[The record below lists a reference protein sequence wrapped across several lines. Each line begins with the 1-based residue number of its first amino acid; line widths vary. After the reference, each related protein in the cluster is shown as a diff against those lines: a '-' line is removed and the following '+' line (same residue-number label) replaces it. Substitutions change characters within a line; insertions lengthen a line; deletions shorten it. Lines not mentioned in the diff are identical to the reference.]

1 MATKIESF
9 FSGEHEEVV
18 FCHDKAVGLKCIIA
32 IHNTQLGP
40 ALGGVRMW
48 NYESV
53 DQAIEDALR
62 LSRGM
67 TYKAA
72 VAGLNLGGGKAVIIA
87 NPKTDKSEALFRSFG
102 TFIESLN
109 GRYITA
115 EDVGTD
121 VNDMEYI
128 FMETSNVTGVAKTH
142 GGSGDPSP
150 WTAKGVLEGIRA
162 AVECKMQREDLK
174 GLSVAVQ
181 GAGHVGQELVELFL
195 RHEMKVYLC
204 DIDRSRLERF
214 SSRPQVTVVST
225 EEIYETDADIFCP
238 SALGAIL
245 NEKTIPKL
253 KCKIIA
259 GSANNQLAT
268 PECGDELFRRKI
280 MYAPDYAINAGGLM
294 NVSIE
299 FEGYDEL
306 RANRMI
312 RNIYYVMKTIL
323 QESRTQDTLTL
334 WNLLYRVNETQRGRL
349 IDRMM
354 DLMPPPVGVTRAAA
368 LRFRSAPP
376 LTPGCWL
383 GSPIPRS
390 SARLSRTH

>member
-1 MATKIESF
+1 MSSSKVESF
-9 FSGEHEEVV
+9 FTGDHEEVV
-18 FCHDKAVGLKCIIA
+18 FFNDPGIGLKCIIA

-40 ALGGVRMW
+40 SLGGVRMW
-48 NYESV
+48 NYENA
-53 DQAIEDALR
+53 DLALEDALR

-87 NPKTDKSEALFRSFG
+87 DPKVEKSEALFRCFG

-128 FMETSNVTGVAKTH
+128 FMETSNVVGVAEIH

-150 WTAKGVLEGIRA
+150 WTAKGVLEGVRA
-162 AVECKMQREDLK
+162 CVEKKFGKEDLR

-181 GAGHVGQELVELFL
+181 GAGHVGAHLVNLFS
-195 RHEMKVYLC
+195 RSGMKVFVC
-204 DIDRSRLERF
+204 DIDKSRCESLTELENV
-214 SSRPQVTVVST
+214 SVVST
-225 EEIYETDADIFCP
+225 DDIYDTDADIFCP
-238 SALGAIL
+238 SALGAVL
-245 NEKTIPKL
+245 NEKTIPRL

-259 GSANNQLAT
+259 GSANNQLANS
-268 PECGDELFRRKI
+268 EAGDELFRRKI
-280 MYAPDYAINAGGLM
+280 LYAPDYAINAGGLM

-323 QESRTQDTLTL
+323 TESTKD
-334 WNLLYRVNETQRGRL
+334 NLPEYRCADRVAERRIKQISRLRGRYL
-349 IDRMM
+349 GHTK
-354 DLMPPPVGVTRAAA
+354 PQ
-368 LRFRSAPP
+368 F
-376 LTPGCWL
+376 PGR
-383 GSPIPRS
+383 IVR
-390 SARLSRTH
+390 R

>member
-1 MATKIESF
+1 MSKVETF

-18 FCHDKAVGLKCIIA
+18 CFHDSTAGLKAIIA

-40 ALGGVRMW
+40 ALGGCRMW
-48 NYESV
+48 NYENADLAV
-53 DQAIEDALR
+53 EDALR

-72 VAGLNLGGGKAVIIA
+72 IAGLNLGGGKAVIIA
-87 NPKTDKSEALFRSFG
+87 NPKTDKSEALFRCFG
-102 TFIESLN
+102 TFVESLN

-128 FMETSNVTGVAKTH
+128 FMETSNVVGVARTH

-162 AVECKMQREDLK
+162 CVEMKFGREDLR
-174 GLSVAVQ
+174 GLGVAVQ
-181 GAGHVGQELVELFL
+181 GAGHVGHELVELFL
-195 RHEMKVYLC
+195 MSGMRVYIC
-204 DIDRSRLERF
+204 DIDRSRCEEF
-214 SSRPQVTVVST
+214 KDRPNVSIVST
-225 EEIYETDADIFCP
+225 DEIYDTDAEIFCP
-238 SALGAIL
+238 SALGAVL
-245 NEKTIPKL
+245 NEKTIPRL
-253 KCKIIA
+253 KCKIVA

-268 PECGDELFRRKI
+268 PEAGDELFRRKI

-299 FEGYDEL
+299 MEGYDEL
-306 RANRMI
+306 RANRMM

-323 QESRTQDTLTL
+323 QHSVKENLPEYRCADRVAEKRIHEISRLHGRYLGATKPKFP
-334 WNLLYRVNETQRGRL
+334 GRL
-349 IDRMM
+349 VR
-354 DLMPPPVGVTRAAA
+354 R
-368 LRFRSAPP
+368 
-376 LTPGCWL
+376 
-383 GSPIPRS
+383 
-390 SARLSRTH
+390 

>member
-1 MATKIESF
+1 MTSKIETIF
-9 FSGEHEEVV
+9 AGDHEEVV
-18 FCHDKAVGLKCIIA
+18 FCHDPASGLKCIIA

-40 ALGGVRMW
+40 ALGGVRLW
-48 NYESV
+48 NYENA
-53 DQAIEDALR
+53 DQALEDALR

-87 NPKTDKSEALFRSFG
+87 NPKTQKSEALFRSFG

-128 FMETSNVTGVAKTH
+128 FMETSNVVGVAETH

-162 AVECKMQREDLK
+162 AVEVKLKKESLK
-174 GLSVAVQ
+174 GLKVAVQ
-181 GAGHVGQELVELFL
+181 GAGNVGQHLVQLFL
-195 RHEMKVYLC
+195 QNEMKVYLT
-204 DIDRSRLERF
+204 DIDRARCEKFAHNQS
-214 SSRPQVTVVST
+214 VTLVGT
-225 EEIYETDADIFCP
+225 DEIYETDADIFCP

-253 KCKIIA
+253 KCKIVA
-259 GSANNQLAT
+259 GSANNQLAN
-268 PECGDELFRRKI
+268 EACGDELFRRQI
-280 MYAPDYAINAGGLM
+280 LYAPDYAINAGGLM

-323 QESRTQDTLTL
+323 QHSAKENLPEYRCADRVAEKRIAEISRL
-334 WNLLYRVNETQRGRL
+334 RVRYLGQTKPTFPGRVM
-349 IDRMM
+349 R
-354 DLMPPPVGVTRAAA
+354 R
-368 LRFRSAPP
+368 
-376 LTPGCWL
+376 
-383 GSPIPRS
+383 
-390 SARLSRTH
+390 

>member
-1 MATKIESF
+1 MAMQNAKVESIF
-9 FSGEHEEVV
+9 QSDHEEVV
-18 FCHDKAVGLKCIIA
+18 FFHDKASGLRCIIA

-40 ALGGVRMW
+40 SLGGVRMW
-48 NYESV
+48 NYDSV
-53 DQAIEDALR
+53 EQALEDALR
-62 LSRGM
+62 LSKGM

-87 NPKTDKSEALFRSFG
+87 NPKTDKSEALFRSYGAFV
-102 TFIESLN
+102 ESLN

-128 FMETSNVTGVAKTH
+128 FMETSNVVGVAETH

-150 WTAKGVLEGIRA
+150 WTAKGVMEGMRA
-162 AVECKMQREDLK
+162 AVEYRLGKSELA

-181 GAGHVGQELVELFL
+181 GAGHVGQHIVQLALDSK
-195 RHEMKVYLC
+195 MKVFLC
-204 DIDRSRLERF
+204 DIDRARCESVANREG
-214 SSRPQVTVVST
+214 VTVVST
-225 EEIYETDADIFCP
+225 DDIYDVPADIFCP

-245 NEKTIPKL
+245 NEKTIPRL
-253 KCKIIA
+253 KCSIVA

-280 MYAPDYAINAGGLM
+280 AYAPDYAINAGGLM

-299 FEGYDEL
+299 FEGYDER

-312 RNIYYVMKTIL
+312 RNIYYVMKTIF
-323 QESRTQDTLTL
+323 QTSSTENMPEYRCADRVAEKRIAEISRI
-334 WNLLYRVNETQRGRL
+334 RGRYL
-349 IDRMM
+349 GHTK
-354 DLMPPPVGVTRAAA
+354 PT
-368 LRFRSAPP
+368 F
-376 LTPGCWL
+376 PGR
-383 GSPIPRS
+383 IVR
-390 SARLSRTH
+390 R

>member
-1 MATKIESF
+1 MSNSF
-9 FSGEHEEVV
+9 DTFFTQDHEEVV
-18 FCHDKAVGLKCIIA
+18 MCHDKGSGLKCIIA

-40 ALGGVRMW
+40 ALGGCRMW

-53 DQAIEDALR
+53 DQALEDALR

-87 NPKTDKSEALFRSFG
+87 NPKTDKTEALFRAYG
-102 TFIESLN
+102 TFVESLN

-128 FMETSNVTGVAKTH
+128 FMETGNVVGVAETH

-150 WTAKGVLEGIRA
+150 WTAKGVLEGVRA
-162 AVECKMQREDLK
+162 SVEVKLGKSELT

-181 GAGHVGQELVELFL
+181 GAGHVGRHLVELFL
-195 RHEMKVYLC
+195 GQGMRVYVT
-204 DIDRSRLERF
+204 DIDRARLDELAG
-214 SSRPQVTVVST
+214 RPNLTVVNT
-225 EEIYETDADIFCP
+225 DEIYDPDAQIFCP
-238 SALGAIL
+238 SALGAVL
-245 NEKTIPKL
+245 NEKTIPRL
-253 KCKIIA
+253 KCKIVA

-268 PECGDELFRRKI
+268 PECGDELYKRGI
-280 MYAPDYAINAGGLM
+280 LYAPDYAINAGGLM

-299 FEGYDEL
+299 FEGYDET

-312 RNIYYVMKTIL
+312 RNIYYAMKTIFT
-323 QESRTQDTLTL
+323 ESAKEDLPE
-334 WNLLYRVNETQRGRL
+334 YRCADRVAEKRIADISRLRNRYMGHSKPTFPGRVV
-349 IDRMM
+349 R
-354 DLMPPPVGVTRAAA
+354 R
-368 LRFRSAPP
+368 
-376 LTPGCWL
+376 
-383 GSPIPRS
+383 
-390 SARLSRTH
+390 